1 MIVIISARCL
11 NTAPAACEQMKT
23 FGHLGHPNMR
33 TTSTIKAITGGLIRF
48 YCLWYWGRVLLWDF
62 SDASA
67 HCSER
72 ELFTL
77 SQTFLLMLWLYI
89 RCVGCLNR
97 SSLCFY
103 IRVSCYDS
111 IFSFGWDFS
120 NNDLMLMITNYVTR
134 RKSHKVNQEFRLRP
148 PTEPPCFVSL
158 NNLFG
163 HRKH

>member
-1 MIVIISARCL
+1 MPEHGSCSLWTDENIWSFRSSKHANRKHDKSD
-11 NTAPAACEQMKT
+11 N
-23 FGHLGHPNMR
+23 
-33 TTSTIKAITGGLIRF
+33 RF
-48 YCLWYWGRVLLWDF
+48 YCLWYWGSVLLWDF
-62 SDASA
+62 SDAST

-77 SQTFLLMLWLYI
+77 SQTFLLMLWLYV
-89 RCVGCLNR
+89 RRVGCLNR

-111 IFSFGWDFS
+111 IFSFGWDFY
-120 NNDLMLMITNYVTR
+120 NNDLMLMISNYVTR

>member
-23 FGHLGHPNMR
+23 FGHLGHPNMQ
-33 TTSTIKAITGGLIRF
+33 TASTIKAIT
-48 YCLWYWGRVLLWDF
+48 DF
-62 SDASA
+62 TACDIEAVY
-67 HCSER
+67 CSETSQTPALTAQS

-77 SQTFLLMLWLYI
+77 SQTFLLMLWLYV
-89 RCVGCLNR
+89 RRVGCLNR

-111 IFSFGWDFS
+111 IFSFGWDFY
-120 NNDLMLMITNYVTR
+120 NNDLMLMISNYVTR